1 MCVGDSEG
9 VMRTVVLVGILLLS
23 SWSQVLQYDSKVIPM
38 ESQQVSSPI
47 FYHDSPGA
55 VVLPSLEFFTA
66 QEEVEVIVLTTVLSE
81 LHNFQ
86 RLHGLLP
93 QQVAGNLVATNPETM
108 DGILQHRTVRLPGYL
123 VAKLPAVHGVMAVH
137 EDPGIPQRASFQVGA
152 TPNTVQSIDIHEA
165 DIAHSLN
172 ITGKGIKVAVVDSG
186 IDFAHPDLNGTQ
198 ARVDDVNSSW
208 DGWPIAY
215 DGLSMSAWLSS
226 GSAFTGSGNSWY
238 ADTSLTDIDSDSD
251 NLTDVSG
258 INVTNIVSLSG
269 VYHYGLHPDT
279 NLVSRAGGDVRVI
292 VVDDQVSGI
301 YTTVYADL
309 DLDGRFDDEQP
320 MRKGSETSGIDTTGD
335 GLWDRSGGMI
345 YFIGDGNTSVPFA
358 PTYATRSG
366 LSDRIPGNGDLVAFM
381 LNEASGA
388 GGGHGTLCA
397 SSIAAQGIV
406 NNGAVK
412 GMAPDAKLV
421 AVANYYAGGSSFEA
435 WRFVAEGY
443 DGIPDTGD
451 EASIGSFSFGYSG
464 IVDAGTDV
472 SSLYLDWLTRVYSK
486 NTTYMVALGNGGHGY
501 GTVAS
506 PGGSPGIVSVGA
518 ASSRGSGNARS
529 WGEIASWTDRG
540 PNSQGRMDPDIVAVG
555 WSATGD
561 KTLNEVTDANSATT
575 SWSGTSLA
583 TPVAAGL
590 MALVHQAFF
599 EEYGNIPDSQVVR
612 DLVMSTSMDLG
623 YDPNTQGA
631 GWFDAGRAVRTIQG
645 ENDTWLVQPAAL
657 MAGDNEGT
665 HRSAGI
671 NWILPGDS
679 STHSVEIINPSNSTL
694 VIQASPKTMVPVSH
708 VIHDFNVNTS
718 NGWDGYQSSRPDFAF
733 PVIIHGNNST
743 WGVGN
748 ETMLRARA
756 TMSPEGFD
764 GNQNLQSE
772 NRPHLRF
779 YRWND
784 TDGDGI
790 FFDDLNNDTY
800 VADGEWD
807 SGDQF
812 VELTTHNYASPQVEV
827 RVGNPWDIDCDGIIL
842 VGWMQNVR
850 TSIIDPVP
858 IQIDITG
865 FTHDADP
872 WVTLNSNNITVPAH
886 STGTINV
893 TVAPPANAIPG
904 LHMTQI
910 SLTSAN
916 HSWKLPVLTTVAANG
931 AYTWSP
937 PEVDGNISNQSLY
950 RETWLQGAQRWGW
963 RAESGDWKAV
973 AIDWPASLAHGSMVV
988 DIDWPDNGYT
998 DIDVHILSRTEHP
1011 YAGLSPDYPDWVLH
1025 VEESSTNKHQG
1036 SGIWA
1041 RETNTGGDREI
1052 LVADASEG
1060 IKQVLLHSTMHGVL
1074 TNDNPV
1080 NITIGHITSLSGND
1094 SWIIS
1099 NWSQGVINE
1108 SVVIGS
1114 TLDLDVD
1121 DVRGYG
1127 WSRATHL
1134 INQSV
1139 SQDTVGVVSSS
1150 SYLHTFNTSNLTRLE
1165 IEIDSIGA
1173 RDDLDLYVFYDS
1185 NSDGVIGWSN
1195 EEEGRSG
1202 NWNSAEKIVIDNPAN
1217 GKWWIVVH
1225 GYDVPTTNTSFW
1237 LKINKVGGTEVNLT
1251 AWTPLNNSQ
1260 IQLLY
1265 PNGSSRL
1272 GGHIPAK
1279 AWLINFTGEMPKDSG
1294 QWQGLIEMDLNV
1306 GGTLR
1311 VPLNYNL
1318 LENPPLVSFATPLI
1332 STHHPT
1338 DVTVNAHAIDIG
1350 GGFNASG
1357 IAWYTSTHGE
1367 SIFIGELLNGTL
1379 VNITNL
1385 SSFDQT
1391 LRQVWVSTNLSED
1404 GGKHDFSLSV
1414 TDISDR
1420 TGTASHWI
1428 VHDDELPRL
1437 SVSSSVGSLTNSTN
1451 ATLHILAEEFSATR
1465 LSAIQL
1471 IATGNGTGWNATNST
1486 GSPQWYNSSIMIPT
1500 DGVNTFSL
1508 SSTDRS
1514 GRVSNLA
1521 IDITR
1526 DTIPP
1531 NLEITHS
1538 YTEIHNETVGV
1549 FRVNVENAAQWWL
1562 QNQSMNPYDENSSQ
1576 YHLVDLQQGENLVKV
1591 IARDAAGN
1599 WAHDS
1604 TIVYVDSI
1612 YPVLNWTSPIN
1623 GQLLDYHLV
1632 ELRWGNPGEN
1642 AHIQYS
1648 LDSSGWISLPEITAI
1663 LGRLDFEIAEI
1674 GEHDICIRMWDD
1686 GRNEVAECRTINL
1699 DEEIYTPA
1707 LYAPWNGSLVNISTL
1722 SASLYVG
1729 PGQIWRLDHHE
1740 EGGSFVDDNGTGM
1753 GEELELTFELVQGIN
1768 LFTVI
1773 VDGRGVSRIFELE
1786 VEYDGIAPSIN
1797 LEPDREFRSD
1807 EVAGTAGLMI
1817 RGEVSEIG
1825 LDIECIDHLSQVRVN
1840 TKTEELSFELEL
1852 NPWAGLATIQ
1862 LDGMSAN
1869 IRCTATDEAGNY
1881 DSAWYNVT
1889 LDGIGPLGAVGIFEQ
1904 SSLVFVN
1911 YAIYFQEDPVSYII
1925 TIKHDNVTIETIS
1938 GDVDSQTAFTTQFE
1952 VGASSPG
1959 LWIVEMEMWDDVGN
1973 HLWVNS
1979 TMEVEAIPILADTLF
1994 ITTNL
1999 IYFALGLLVIILI
2012 TTVLVKGRSKKNQW

>member
-1 MCVGDSEG
+1 
-9 VMRTVVLVGILLLS
+9 MRAMMLVGILLLS
-23 SWSQVLQYDSKVIPM
+23 SWSQVALFPSDTVEDYSSTQSK
-38 ESQQVSSPI
+38 PI
-47 FYHDSPGA
+47 IYNDAPGA
-55 VVLPSLEFFTA
+55 AILPSLEHFTS
-66 QEEVEVIVLTTVLSE
+66 QEEADVIVLTTVLSE
-81 LHNFQ
+81 LHSFQ
-86 RLHGLLP
+86 ELHGLLP
-93 QQVAGNLVATNPETM
+93 EQAEGNLVSTNPETM
-108 DGILQHRTVRLPGYL
+108 DGILQHRAVSLPGQL
-123 VAKLPAVHGVMAVH
+123 VAKLPAVYGVIAIH
-137 EDPGIPQRASFQVGA
+137 EDPGTPERASFQIDA
-152 TPNTVQSIDIHEA
+152 EPNTVQSIDIHEA

-172 ITGKGIKVAVVDSG
+172 ITGEGIKVAVVDSG

-198 ARVDDVNSSW
+198 ARVEDPNSSW

-238 ADTSLTDIDSDSD
+238 ADTSSTDIDNDSD
-251 NLTDVSG
+251 NLTDVEG
-258 INVTNIVSLSG
+258 IDVTNIVSLSG
-269 VYHYGLHPDT
+269 TYHYGLHPDT

-292 VVDDQVSGI
+292 VVDDQVSGF

-309 DLDGRFDDEQP
+309 DRDGRFDDEQP

-366 LSDRIPGNGDLVAFM
+366 LADRIPGNGDLVAFM

-397 SSIAAQGIV
+397 SSIAAQGIA
-406 NNGAVK
+406 NNGVVK

-464 IVDAGTDV
+464 VVDAGTDV
-472 SSLYLDWLTRVYSK
+472 SSLYLDWLTRVYST

-506 PGGSPGIVSVGA
+506 PGGSPGIISVGA

-561 KTLNEVTDANSATT
+561 RTLNEVEDANSATT

-590 MALVHQAFF
+590 MALVHQAYL
-599 EEYGNIPDSQVVR
+599 EEYGGMPDSQVVR

-631 GWFDAGRAVRTIQG
+631 GWFDAGRAVQAIQG
-645 ENDTWLVQPAAL
+645 ANDTWLVQPAAL

-671 NWILPGDS
+671 NWMLPGDT
-679 STHSVEIINPSNSTL
+679 STHRIEIINPSNSTIE
-694 VIQASPKTMVPVSH
+694 IQASPRTMVPVSH
-708 VIHDFNVNTS
+708 VVHNFDVNTS
-718 NGWDGYQSSRPDFAF
+718 NGWDGYQSSTPDFAF

-756 TMSPEGFD
+756 ALAPGGFD
-764 GNQNLQSE
+764 GDQNLQSE

-812 VELTTHNYASPQVEV
+812 VELTTHAYASPQVEV
-827 RVGNPWDIDCDGIIL
+827 RVGNPWQIDCDGIIL

-850 TSIIDPVP
+850 TSLIDPVP

-865 FTHDADP
+865 FTHDIDP
-872 WVTLNSNNITVPAH
+872 WVSLSNMNITIPAH
-886 STGTINV
+886 STQGVNITIS
-893 TVAPPANAIPG
+893 PPADAIPG
-904 LHMTQI
+904 LHMTQV
-910 SLTSAN
+910 SLVAAN
-916 HSWKLPVLTTVAANG
+916 HSWKLPVLTTVASNG
-931 AYTWSP
+931 TYTWTP
-937 PEVDGNISNQSLY
+937 PEIDGNISNQSLY

-973 AIDWPASLAHGSMVV
+973 AIDWPASLAHGSMIV

-998 DIDVHILSRTEHP
+998 DIDAHILSRTQHP
-1011 YAGLSPDYPDWVLH
+1011 YAGTSPDYPDWVLH

-1052 LVADASEG
+1052 LVGEASAG

-1080 NITIGHITSLSGND
+1080 NITVGHVTSLTGND

-1099 NWSQGVINE
+1099 NWSQGAINE
-1108 SVVIGS
+1108 SIVIGS
-1114 TLDLDVD
+1114 TLDVDVD

-1134 INQSV
+1134 LNQTA
-1139 SQDTVGVVSSS
+1139 SQDTVGSISTS
-1150 SYLHTFNTSNLTRLE
+1150 SYIHSFNASGLTRLE
-1165 IEIDSIGA
+1165 IEIDSNGA
-1173 RDDLDLYVFYDS
+1173 RDDLDLYVYHDS
-1185 NSDGVIGWSN
+1185 NSDGAIGWSS

-1202 NWNSAEKIVIDNPAN
+1202 NWNSAEKIVIDNPAD
-1217 GKWWIVVH
+1217 GQWWVAVH
-1225 GYDVPTTNTSFW
+1225 GYDVPTTNTTFW
-1237 LKINKVGGTEVNLT
+1237 LKVDSVGGTDVNLT
-1251 AWTPLNNSQ
+1251 DWTPLNETQ
-1260 IQLLY
+1260 IQLMY
-1265 PNGSSRL
+1265 PNGSARL
-1272 GGHIPAK
+1272 GGKIPAR
-1279 AWLINFTGEMPKDSG
+1279 AWLVNFTGDMPSDTG
-1294 QWQGLIEMDLNV
+1294 EWQGLIEMDLNV
-1306 GGTLR
+1306 GGSVH

-1318 LENPPLVSFATPLI
+1318 LETPPLVSFSNPPL
-1332 STHHPT
+1332 SSHHPS
-1338 DVTVNAHAIDIG
+1338 DVGVFAHAIDLG

-1357 IAWYTSTHGE
+1357 IIWNATTTGNTTFVGE
-1367 SIFIGELLNGTL
+1367 TINGTL

-1385 SSFDQT
+1385 SSFNQT
-1391 LRQVWVSTNLSED
+1391 LHQIWVTTNLSED
-1404 GGKHDFSLSV
+1404 GIRHDFSLQV
-1414 TDISDR
+1414 TDVSGR
-1420 TGTASHWI
+1420 TGSASHWI
-1428 VHDDELPRL
+1428 VHDDEMPYL
-1437 SVSSSVGSLTNSTN
+1437 SVSSSVGQLTNLSN
-1451 ATLHILAEEFSATR
+1451 ATLHILAEEYSSTR
-1465 LSAIQL
+1465 LFAAPL
-1471 IATGNGTGWNATNST
+1471 VMTGNGTGWNSTNST
-1486 GSPQWYNSSIMIPT
+1486 GAPQWFNTSIPIT
-1500 DGVNTFSL
+1500 VDGVNTFSIT
-1508 SSTDRS
+1508 STDRA
-1514 GRVSNLA
+1514 GRISNLS

-1531 NLEITHS
+1531 DLEITHTYS
-1538 YTEIHNETVGV
+1538 GIHNETVGV
-1549 FRVNVENAAQWWL
+1549 FKVVVENDAQWWL
-1562 QNQSMNPYDENSSQ
+1562 QNQSMTPYGANSSQ
-1576 YHLVDLQQGENLVKV
+1576 YHLVELHEGENIVSV
-1591 IARDAAGN
+1591 IAQDAAGN

-1604 TIVYVDSI
+1604 TIIHIDSI
-1612 YPVLNWTSPIN
+1612 YPILNWTSPIS
-1623 GQLLDYHLV
+1623 GELLQHHLV
-1632 ELRWGNPGEN
+1632 DMTWGHPGEN
-1642 AHIQYS
+1642 PHMQYK
-1648 LDSSGWISLPEITAI
+1648 LDSSGWISLPEMTSTIGRWI
-1663 LGRLDFEIAEI
+1663 FELGEV
-1674 GEHDICIRMWDD
+1674 GEHEICIRMWDD
-1686 GRNEVAECRTINL
+1686 GRNEVAECRIVIL
-1699 DEEIYTPA
+1699 DIEVYTPL
-1707 LYAPWNGSLVNISTL
+1707 LYAPWNASLVNVSSLDAT
-1722 SASLYVG
+1722 LYVG
-1729 PGQIWRLDHHE
+1729 PGQTWRLDHHE
-1740 EGGSFVDDNGTGM
+1740 EGASFVDDYGTGM
-1753 GEELELTFELVQGIN
+1753 GDEIILNFELVQGMN
-1768 LFTVI
+1768 RFTVI
-1773 VDGRGVSRIFELE
+1773 VNGRGISESFELE
-1786 VEYDGIAPSIN
+1786 VEFDGISPSII
-1797 LEPDREFRSD
+1797 LEDGGEFRPD
-1807 EVAGTAGLMI
+1807 QVAGSSSLTVSV
-1817 RGEVSEIG
+1817 EVSELG
-1825 LDIECIDHLSQVRVN
+1825 LLVECMDFLSPEQAN
-1840 TKTEELSFELEL
+1840 TTATSLSFDMALD
-1852 NPWAGLATIQ
+1852 PWAGMDEIL
-1862 LDGMSAN
+1862 LDGMQAAV
-1869 IRCTATDEAGNY
+1869 RCTATDAAGNTA
-1881 DSAWYNVT
+1881 SAWYNVT
-1889 LDGIGPLGAVGIFEQ
+1889 LDSLGPSGEILLIEQ
-1904 SSLVFVN
+1904 AGRLFVH
-1911 YAIYFQEDPVSYII
+1911 YSIEFQADPVDYLII
-1925 TIKHDNVTIETIS
+1925 IKQDNITVKSIE
-1938 GDVDSQTAFTTQFE
+1938 GDVDANTVFSQQFE

-1959 LWIVEMEMWDDVGN
+1959 NWTVMMEMRDDVGN
-1973 HLWVNS
+1973 IEWSNS
-1979 TMEVEAIPILADTLF
+1979 TMVIEPEPTFADSLFSTPNLVNIGLGTLIVILMATLLF
-1994 ITTNL
+1994 
-1999 IYFALGLLVIILI
+1999 
-2012 TTVLVKGRSKKNQW
+2012 KSRRKKDNWQ

>member
-1 MCVGDSEG
+1 
-9 VMRTVVLVGILLLS
+9 MRAMAFVGILLLS
-23 SWSQVLQYDSKVIPM
+23 SWSQVFHFDSMDSPM
-38 ESQQVSSPI
+38 EAQQISSPI
-47 FYHDSPGA
+47 FYSDSPGA
-55 VVLPSLEFFTA
+55 VVLPSVEFFTT
-66 QEEVEVIVLTTVLSE
+66 QDEVEVIVLTTVLSE
-81 LHNFQ
+81 LHEFQ
-86 RLHGLLP
+86 RLHDLLP
-93 QQVAGNLVATNPETM
+93 EQAAGHLVATHPETM
-108 DGILQHRTVRLPGYL
+108 DGVLQHRTVRLPGYL
-123 VAKLPAVHGVMAVH
+123 VAKLPAVHGVIAIH
-137 EDPGIPQRASFQVGA
+137 EDPGIPERASFQIEA
-152 TPNTVQSIDIHEA
+152 APSTVQSIDIHDA

-198 ARVDDVNSSW
+198 ARVDDANSSW

-215 DGLSMSAWLSS
+215 DGLSMSTWLSS
-226 GSAFTGSGNSWY
+226 GSAFSGSTNSWY
-238 ADTSLTDIDSDSD
+238 ADTSSTDNDSDG
-251 NLTDVSG
+251 NNITDVAS
-258 INVTNIVSLSG
+258 IDVTNIVSLSG
-269 VYHYGLHPDT
+269 VYHYGLHPDG

-292 VVDDQVSGI
+292 VVDDQVSGE

-320 MRKGSETSGIDTTGD
+320 MRKGNETSGIDTTGD

-358 PTYATRSG
+358 PTYATRNG
-366 LSDRIPGNGDLVAFM
+366 LADRIPGNGDLVAFM

-397 SSIAAQGIV
+397 SSIAAQGVV

-464 IVDAGTDV
+464 VVDAGSDV
-472 SSLYLDWLTRVYSK
+472 SSLYLDWLTRVYST
-486 NTTYMVALGNGGHGY
+486 NTTYLVALGNGGHGY

-506 PGGSPGIVSVGA
+506 PGGSPGVISVGA
-518 ASSRGSGNARS
+518 ASSRGSGDARS

-561 KTLNEVTDANSATT
+561 KTLNEVTDANLATT

-590 MALVHQAFF
+590 MALVHQAFV
-599 EEYGNIPDSQVVR
+599 EEYGGIPDSQIVR

-645 ENDTWLVQPAAL
+645 ENDTWIVQPAAL
-657 MAGDNEGT
+657 MAGDNEGI

-671 NWILPGDS
+671 NWILPGNS
-679 STHSVEIINPSNSTL
+679 STHSVNITNPSNSPI

-708 VIHDFNVNTS
+708 VVHDFNVNTS

-733 PVIIHGNNST
+733 PVILHGNNST

-756 TMSPEGFD
+756 AMSPGGFD
-764 GNQNLQSE
+764 GDQNLQSE

-812 VELTTHNYASPQVEV
+812 VELTTHSYASPQVEV
-827 RVGNPWDIDCDGIIL
+827 RVGNPWEIECDGIIL
-842 VGWMQNVR
+842 VGWMENVR
-850 TSIIDPVP
+850 TSIVDPVP

-865 FTHDADP
+865 FTHDDDP
-872 WVTLNSNNITVPAH
+872 WITLNSNSITLPAH
-886 STGTINV
+886 STEVLNV
-893 TVAPPANAIPG
+893 TVTAPSTAIPG

-910 SLTSAN
+910 VLNSTN

-937 PEVDGNISNQSLY
+937 PEVDGNVSNQSLY

-973 AIDWPASLAHGSMVV
+973 AVDWPAALAHGSMIV
-988 DIDWPDNGYT
+988 DIDWPDNGHT
-998 DIDVHILSRTEHP
+998 DIDAHILSRTVHP
-1011 YAGLSPDYPDWVLH
+1011 YAGLSPDYPDWGLQ
-1025 VEESSTNKHQG
+1025 VEKSSANKHQG
-1036 SGIWA
+1036 DGIWA

-1052 LVADASEG
+1052 LVTDASEG

-1080 NITIGHITSLSGND
+1080 NISVGHITSLSGND
-1094 SWIIS
+1094 SWVVS
-1099 NWSQGVINE
+1099 NWSQGAINE
-1108 SVVIGS
+1108 SVIIGS

-1134 INQSV
+1134 VNQSV
-1139 SQDTVGVVSSS
+1139 SQDTVGVISSS
-1150 SYLHTFNTSNLTRLE
+1150 SYIHTFNASNLTRLE
-1165 IEIDSIGA
+1165 IEIDSNGA

-1185 NSDGVIGWSN
+1185 NSDGTIDWSN

-1202 NWNSAEKIVIDNPAN
+1202 NWNSAEKLVLENPAN
-1217 GKWWIVVH
+1217 GKWWVVVH
-1225 GYDVPTTNTSFW
+1225 GYAVPTTTTSFW
-1237 LKINKVGGTEVNLT
+1237 LKIDEVGGADVNLT

-1272 GGHIPAK
+1272 GGNIPAQ
-1279 AWLINFTGEMPKDSG
+1279 AWRVNFTGEMPEDSG
-1294 QWQGLIEMDLNV
+1294 MWQGLIEMDLNV
-1306 GGTLR
+1306 GGTIY
-1311 VPLNYNL
+1311 VPLSYDL
-1318 LENPPLVSFATPLI
+1318 QEEPPLVSFVNPPF
-1332 STHHPT
+1332 SSHHPT

-1357 IAWYTSTHGE
+1357 IVWNTTTNGE
-1367 SIFIGELLNGTL
+1367 STFVGELLNGTL

-1385 SSFDQT
+1385 TSFNHT

-1404 GGKHDFSLSV
+1404 GGRHNFSLSV

-1420 TGTASHWI
+1420 TGVASHWLI
-1428 VHDDELPRL
+1428 HDDELPRF

-1465 LSAIQL
+1465 LFGIQL
-1471 IATGNGTGWNATNST
+1471 NTTGNGTDWNATPSI
-1486 GSPQWYNSSIMIPT
+1486 GLPQWFNSSIDIPV
-1500 DGVNTFSL
+1500 DGINTFNL

-1514 GRVSNLA
+1514 GRVSYLS
-1521 IDITR
+1521 IDILR
-1526 DTIPP
+1526 DTLPP

-1538 YTEIHNETVGV
+1538 YIGIHNETVGV
-1549 FRVNVENAAQWWL
+1549 FRVNVEDSAQWWL
-1562 QNQSMNPYDENSSQ
+1562 QNQSMNPYDVNSTRE
-1576 YHLVDLQQGENLVKV
+1576 HLVDLLQGENFVEV

-1599 WAHDS
+1599 WAHNS
-1604 TIVYVDSI
+1604 TILHVDSL
-1612 YPVLNWTSPIN
+1612 YPVLNWTAPVN
-1623 GQLLDYHLV
+1623 GQLLNYHLV
-1632 ELRWGNPGEN
+1632 EILWEDPGEK

-1648 LDSSGWISLPEITAI
+1648 LDSSGWVSLPEMTAA
-1663 LGRLDFEIAEI
+1663 LGRWMLEFDEV
-1674 GEHDICIRMWDD
+1674 GEHDLCIRIWDD
-1686 GRNEVAECRTINL
+1686 GGNEVAECRTINL
-1699 DEEIYTPA
+1699 DEGLYTPA
-1707 LYAPWNGSLVNISTL
+1707 LYAPWNGSLVNASTL
-1722 SASLYVG
+1722 SGTLYVG
-1729 PGQIWRLDHHE
+1729 PNQTWQLSHHE
-1740 EGGSFVDDNGTGM
+1740 GESSFVDDYGTGV
-1753 GEELELTFELVQGIN
+1753 GEELELTFDLVQGMN
-1768 LFTVI
+1768 YFTVI
-1773 VDGRGVSRIFELE
+1773 ANGRGVSKTFELA
-1786 VEYDGIAPSIN
+1786 VEFDGIAPSIT
-1797 LEPDREFRSD
+1797 LEPGGEFRSD
-1807 EVAGTAGLMI
+1807 EVAGTTGLMV

-1825 LDIECIDHLSQVRVN
+1825 LGIECIDNLSQTRAN
-1840 TKTEELSFELEL
+1840 TTAEGLSFELGM
-1852 NPWAGLATIQ
+1852 NPWVGIDEIL
-1862 LDGMSAN
+1862 LDGMKAN
-1869 IRCTATDEAGNY
+1869 IICTTTDEAGNY

-1889 LDGIGPLGAVGIFEQ
+1889 LDGIGPFGEVVIFEQ
-1904 SSLVFVN
+1904 LGQIYVN
-1911 YAIYFQEDPVSYII
+1911 YTIDFQEGSVNYII
-1925 TIKHDNVTIETIS
+1925 TIKQDNVTVKTAS
-1938 GDVDSQTAFTTQFE
+1938 GDVDSQTDVSVWVE

-1959 LWIVEMEMWDDVGN
+1959 LWTVEVDMLDNVGN
-1973 HLWVNS
+1973 HGWVNS
-1979 TMEVEAIPILADTLF
+1979 TMEIEPLPIFADTFEVSSSF
-1994 ITTNL
+1994 IL
-1999 IYFALGLLVIILI
+1999 VAIGLLVI
-2012 TTVLVKGRSKKNQW
+2012 VLMTFMLNKRRGKKNQWQ